1 MPPIPL
7 PHLRPRATGGAVPPI
22 DRRQRARRMPTR
34 RIPQPLVSLLPRRR
48 KCIQKGTVSVPA
60 IRPQARKRNRPAFAS
75 GDHRALTSAQSAH
88 CAAYSRTSRC
98 VEGWLR
104 SSGLLL
110 IWRTSGRS
118 CLGNLVSIFR
128 IEEATQ
134 TGPLLPTARFQDVLD
149 IIPVV
154 WAHLAAKFRKAK
166 QQRGWCPLAL
176 ALYFSVTSGKMK
188 GSHRLANVI
197 HASRWRL

>member
-134 TGPLLPTARFQDVLD
+134 TGPLLPTARFRTFSISSRSCGHILLRSSERLSNNEVGALWHWPSIFPSHQ
-149 IIPVV
+149 
-154 WAHLAAKFRKAK
+154 AK
-166 QQRGWCPLAL
+166 
-176 ALYFSVTSGKMK
+176 
-188 GSHRLANVI
+188 
-197 HASRWRL
+197 